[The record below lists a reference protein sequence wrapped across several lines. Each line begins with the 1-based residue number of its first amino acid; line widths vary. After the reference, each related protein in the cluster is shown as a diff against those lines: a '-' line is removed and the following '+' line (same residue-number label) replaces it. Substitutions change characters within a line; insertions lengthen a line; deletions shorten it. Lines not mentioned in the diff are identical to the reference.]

1 MSNPLS
7 SSIGET
13 PPVEHRDCHTAHF
26 ATHWVQSDT
35 AIITAQGEID
45 AANAQAFVEYALR
58 DAAQLN
64 HLVVDLSG
72 VDFFGTSG
80 FSALHT
86 LNVRAAGE
94 NIDWDMLPSPSVS
107 RLLRICDPDATL
119 PVRASTETRSS
130 AASANRSLLQLVP
143 ESR

>member
-1 MSNPLS
+1 MSVTHS
-7 SSIGET
+7 HVSET
-13 PPVEHRDCHTAHF
+13 QPVDHYDCHTAQF
-26 ATHWVQSDT
+26 ATRRVRSDT
-35 AIITAQGEID
+35 AIVTARGEID
-45 AANAQAFVEYALR
+45 AANAREFVEYALR

-64 HLVVDLSG
+64 HLVIDLSG

-119 PVRASTETRSS
+119 PVRDSTETRLP
-130 AASANRSLLQLVP
+130 AASTERSLLQLVP